1 MAVHR
6 GFESHSLNL
15 NMNKTDWSSYQVYDP
30 KNGVKLV
37 SELTE
42 KQAKTEL
49 CIAIE
54 LIERLLEFNQ
64 NAIDLVKNNKY
75 ST

>member
-1 MAVHR
+1 MK
-6 GFESHSLNL
+6 E
-15 NMNKTDWSSYQVYDP
+15 KDWSNYQVDNPVY
-30 KNGVKLV
+30 GVKLV

-54 LIERLLEFNQ
+54 LIEKLLACNHQ
-64 NAIDLVKNNKY
+64 AIILAKEKNY
-75 ST
+75 V

>member
-1 MAVHR
+1 
-6 GFESHSLNL
+6 
-15 NMNKTDWSSYQVYDP
+15 MNKNNWSEYQVDNPIY
-30 KNGVKLV
+30 GVKLV

-54 LIERLLEFNQ
+54 LIEKLLDCNHR
-64 NAIDLVKNNKY
+64 AIKIAEGKNY
-75 ST
+75 E

>member
-1 MAVHR
+1 
-6 GFESHSLNL
+6 
-15 NMNKTDWSSYQVYDP
+15 MNKTDWSKYQVDNPVY
-30 KNGVKLV
+30 GVKLV

-54 LIERLLEFNQ
+54 LIEKMIACNEEALQIAQRKFL
-64 NAIDLVKNNKY
+64 
-75 ST
+75 

>member
-1 MAVHR
+1 
-6 GFESHSLNL
+6 
-15 NMNKTDWSSYQVYDP
+15 MNKNDWSKYQVDNPVY
-30 KNGVKLV
+30 GVKLV

-54 LIERLLEFNQ
+54 LIERL
-64 NAIDLVKNNKY
+64 IDCNKEALRI
-75 ST
+75 SEERT

>member
-1 MAVHR
+1 
-6 GFESHSLNL
+6 
-15 NMNKTDWSSYQVYDP
+15 MNKTDWSKYQVDNPVY
-30 KNGVKLV
+30 GVKLV

-54 LIERLLEFNQ
+54 LIEKLIACNQ
-64 NAIDLVKNNKY
+64 EAIRISQLK
-75 ST
+75 S

>member
-1 MAVHR
+1 MVIIIMK
-6 GFESHSLNL
+6 E
-15 NMNKTDWSSYQVYDP
+15 KDWSNYQVDNPVY
-30 KNGVKLV
+30 GVKLV

-54 LIERLLEFNQ
+54 LIE
-64 NAIDLVKNNKY
+64 
-75 ST
+75 